1 MMRSEERGVRGQGT
15 AARGLAGRS
24 RSGATAGSSS
34 SAKRVPGA
42 HCWTSQQCHPAQ
54 ASGSSQPPAP
64 SPQPRRRGVTLVEL
78 LITIAIIAILAT
90 AILGVA
96 AVATTTA
103 REARTRNTITR
114 LHTLL
119 TEHYDTYK
127 MRRVKLNP
135 ALETIITAHV
145 NMRRPEERSRV
156 RGEMLATARLYA
168 LRELMLMEMP
178 DRWSDIVFD
187 NVQNV
192 SAGAPWR
199 TPLYCAERT
208 GLSSLYRR
216 HYDRLLATATP
227 TEIAQNQSAECL
239 YLTIMHA
246 CGDGESRAQF
256 AETDIGDTDGDGAPE
271 FVDSW
276 GKPIQFLRWA
286 PGFDSDAQLSPQ
298 RLAQIKAD
306 AAAKDPMDSDGSKA
320 VAKALASDHDPFD
333 MFRRE
338 ADAFRLV
345 PLIYS
350 AGSDELYGI
359 ETRDAEQVWYTGNM
373 TAPTAV
379 APPLYFAPRLS
390 PYIPPTM
397 TPTNFT
403 GTPIDSARFPNTAD
417 ATDNIHNHLIGTR

>member
-1 MMRSEERGVRGQGT
+1 MSDCGLRIADCGL
-15 AARGLAGRS
+15 AACGLAGRA
-24 RSGATAGSSS
+24 RSVCAPHAKPQAAGSSNP
-34 SAKRVPGA
+34 K
-42 HCWTSQQCHPAQ
+42 SQIPNPK
-54 ASGSSQPPAP
+54 S
-64 SPQPRRRGVTLVEL
+64 RRRGVTLVEL

-119 TEHYDTYK
+119 TEHYDTYRV
-127 MRRVKLNP
+127 RRVKLKTTVEQVINNFVMSQP
-135 ALETIITAHV
+135 P
-145 NMRRPEERSRV
+145 NQQSRI

-178 DRWSDIVFD
+178 DRWSDIIFD

-256 AETDIGDTDGDGAPE
+256 AESDIGDTDGDGAPE

-286 PGFDSDAQLSPQ
+286 PGFDSDAQLNAAEL
-298 RLAQIKAD
+298 LAMNSTKRAQAI
-306 AAAKDPMDSDGSKA
+306 AA
-320 VAKALASDHDPFD
+320 DHDPFD
-333 MFRRE
+333 MFRR
-338 ADAFRLV
+338 DPFAFRLA

-350 AGSDELYGI
+350 TGSDELSGI
-359 ETRDAEQVWYTGNM
+359 ETNDTGQVWYTM
-373 TAPTAV
+373 TLAQD
-379 APPLYFAPRLS
+379 APPRYFKPALT
-390 PYIPPTM
+390 PYQLA
-397 TPTNFT
+397 PTNFT
-403 GTPIDSARFPNTAD
+403 GTALNRDD
-417 ATDNIHNHLIGTR
+417 ASDNIHNHLIGTR